1 MPHRRYDDVE
11 FNCFKTE
18 GSVMTNK
25 NEFNMGL
32 LAIDGDCGGGM
43 SDHHDFIILNG
54 DHFDKV
60 SAYLSYEL
68 KSSLLLPLHKKD
80 TMEEYETKF
89 KELWES
95 RTFNGSELVDL
106 GIFGHKWHLRTTWI
120 LVGVEEGKPS
130 NDYGFKLNI
139 LKQGEHEG

>member
-11 FNCFKTE
+11 FNCFKTG
-18 GSVMTNK
+18 GSVIWSDNLKVFLIEM
-25 NEFNMGL
+25 FG
-32 LAIDGDCGGGM
+32 GDCGGGM

>member
-1 MPHRRYDDVE
+1 MDNKKE
-11 FNCFKTE
+11 KT
-18 GSVMTNK
+18 MTDK

-80 TMEEYETKF
+80 TMETNISRIYLAGVICGGLKTNKWFIENSRVHAETIINHIKN
-89 KELWES
+89 ES
-95 RTFNGSELVDL
+95 
-106 GIFGHKWHLRTTWI
+106 
-120 LVGVEEGKPS
+120 
-130 NDYGFKLNI
+130 
-139 LKQGEHEG
+139 

>member
-1 MPHRRYDDVE
+1 
-11 FNCFKTE
+11 
-18 GSVMTNK
+18 MTDK

-68 KSSLLLPLHKKD
+68 
-80 TMEEYETKF
+80 
-89 KELWES
+89 
-95 RTFNGSELVDL
+95 
-106 GIFGHKWHLRTTWI
+106 
-120 LVGVEEGKPS
+120 
-130 NDYGFKLNI
+130 
-139 LKQGEHEG
+139 